1 MKVLGLVWMGTRTDR
16 FEETIAFF
24 EKTMGLTL
32 GLSSD
37 GFREYTLPNA
47 DVVEVFAADSPHN
60 AHITSGPAV
69 GFLVADIAKATAEL
83 ADAGTELIGEV
94 QRQGGYSWQHFR
106 GPDGN
111 IYEVVEDR
119 RRIGAAGM

>member
-16 FEETIAFF
+16 FAETTAFF
-24 EKTMGLTL
+24 EKTMGFTL
-32 GLSSD
+32 GVSYD

-60 AHITSGPAV
+60 PHFTSGPAV
-69 GFLVADIAKATAEL
+69 GFLVADIAGAAAEL
-83 ADAGTELIGEV
+83 AAAGAELLGEV
-94 QRQGGYSWQHFR
+94 QRQGGYSWLHFR

-111 IYEVVEDR
+111 VYEVVEDR